1 MLGLGQISGAA
12 ALLVI
17 TEKNKAGENSPVIS
31 PPRAK

>member
-17 TEKNKAGENSPVIS
+17 TEKNKARENSPVIS